1 MKKTILLPK
10 KVKQQIASASKV
22 ASYLWQR
29 EWAEC
34 NGGNI
39 SINMSDLFQDTSLK
53 LSDLEY
59 IEAPN
64 YPKEAGGKIF
74 FVSGT
79 GERLINLK

>member
-34 NGGNI
+34 NGHQI
-39 SINMSDLFQDTSLK
+39 TPKKLVAKFSL
-53 LSDLEY
+53 
-59 IEAPN
+59 
-64 YPKEAGGKIF
+64 
-74 FVSGT
+74 
-79 GERLINLK
+79 